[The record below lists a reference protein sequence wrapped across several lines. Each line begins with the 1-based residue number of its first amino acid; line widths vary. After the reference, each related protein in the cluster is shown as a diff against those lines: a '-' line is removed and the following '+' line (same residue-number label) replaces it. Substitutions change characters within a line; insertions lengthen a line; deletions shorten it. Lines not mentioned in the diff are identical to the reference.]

1 MSLTLDCAVR
11 RSKHQDQG
19 GARRRNHIRLQRG
32 LGNLDLRSHT
42 AEGETLADRLEGKVG
57 LITGGASG
65 IGAEAAR
72 FMAREGAKIAVAD
85 ITEESGQEVASTI
98 RNTGGEALFV
108 RLDVTK
114 EEEWQRAIAFVES
127 SYGKLNV
134 LVNNA
139 GITMRR
145 TIENADLES
154 WHRIMDV
161 NIMGAFLGTKHSIP
175 AMRRAGGGSIV
186 NMSSAHAL
194 IGDTKG
200 HPAYFASKAGV
211 RLLTKATAVQHAGD
225 RIRANSVHPGF
236 VQTPMT
242 AAFHASGEGKVRRA
256 KTPLG
261 RLALPADIAWGI
273 VYLASDESS
282 FVTGS
287 ELVIDGGLTAQ

>member
-1 MSLTLDCAVR
+1 M
-11 RSKHQDQG
+11 
-19 GARRRNHIRLQRG
+19 N
-32 LGNLDLRSHT
+32 
-42 AEGETLADRLEGKVG
+42 DRLERKVG

-85 ITEESGQEVASTI
+85 VDEELGEEVASTI
-98 RNTGGEALFV
+98 RLSGGKAIFV

-114 EEEWQRAIAFVES
+114 EEEWQRTIALVES
-127 SYGKLNV
+127 KFGKPNV

-139 GITMRR
+139 GITVRR
-145 TIENADLES
+145 IVENADLES

-161 NIMGAFLGTKHSIP
+161 NVTGVFLGTKHAIP
-175 AMRRAGGGSIV
+175 AMRRAGGGSII
-186 NMSSAHAL
+186 NMSSAYGL

-200 HPAYFASKAGV
+200 HPAYYASKAGV
-211 RLLTKATAVQHAGD
+211 RLLTKATAIQHAGD
-225 RIRANSVHPGF
+225 QIRANSIHPGF
-236 VQTPMT
+236 VETPMT
-242 AAFHASGEGKVRRA
+242 AAFHASGEGEIRKA
-256 KTPLG
+256 KTPMG